1 MSKDAYGHLCTATGA
16 LWTPRGRSFDGVDDY
31 ISVPDHP
38 SLDITDAITIEAW
51 VKPSEMTGSPLIR
64 TIVSKGDYDVSYT
77 LFYYI
82 GQGWGV
88 RLNNADVGLFP
99 FSEWDV
105 WYHVVFT
112 YDKGRGYGVISLNGV
127 EGTRAAYSPAI
138 STNDDPLYIGEEQIP
153 SAGRRWTG
161 LIDSVRIYNRGL
173 TPLEVQRNYLA
184 TKGRYQ

>member
-1 MSKDAYGHLCTATGA
+1 
-16 LWTPRGRSFDGVDDY
+16 
-31 ISVPDHP
+31 
-38 SLDITDAITIEAW
+38 
-51 VKPSEMTGSPLIR
+51 PLIR

-82 GQGWGV
+82 GQGWGI
-88 RLNNADVGLFP
+88 RLNNIDVGLFP

-105 WYHVVFT
+105 WYHIAFT
-112 YDKGRGYGVISLNGV
+112 YERDRGYGVIFLNGV
-127 EGTRAAYSPAI
+127 EGTHYDYSSAI
-138 STNDDPLYIGEEQIP
+138 GTNTDPLYIGEEQIP